1 MVDSNLRQR
10 QYERQNMQNTS
21 VEEALQKFMAQPGP
35 ETAFGLIVSCRGYL
49 NNIAASWR
57 ELSLSRE
64 EKIRELAS
72 EMLLVLLE
80 DFNVGRALHSRSVL
94 AFVHQKLKRLTRPY
108 QARATAFG
116 LAGDLPE
123 IGRTGFTPLRLAF
136 ADEIFATVRNFL
148 ADYPDANT
156 AQLAFL
162 FVHVFPEVPWA
173 SRLLADY
180 EGTEPDRR
188 LEADKKRM
196 ASFNQNLRIR
206 FRDLKNGDWRDIT
219 EWSGGERSHL
229 AWRIIS
235 ISPVEIGPENE
246 AELQCLDAWRESI
259 DRRQPQSKQDLLA
272 AMQIF
277 SSLRRQ
283 RSADFDSDAQM
294 LAAEEAAPW
303 GDTPDLLLQLVGRP
317 REISGVA
324 AETEEWPDFDTFARR
339 ATDIEDPEFKRLAEE
354 VSSWFAELYSAKGK
368 KSGQNS
374 DKVVKYS

>member
-1 MVDSNLRQR
+1 
-10 QYERQNMQNTS
+10 MQNTG

-123 IGRTGFTPLRLAF
+123 VGRTGFTPLRLAF

-180 EGTEPDRR
+180 EGTDPARR

>member
-1 MVDSNLRQR
+1 
-10 QYERQNMQNTS
+10 MQNTG
-21 VEEALQKFMAQPGP
+21 VEEALQKFLAQPGP

-49 NNIAASWR
+49 NNIAAGWR

-80 DFNVGRALHSRSVL
+80 DFNAGRVLHPRSVL
-94 AFVHQKLKRLTRPY
+94 AFIHQKLKRLTRPY
-108 QARATAFG
+108 HDRATAFG

-123 IGRTGFTPLRLAF
+123 IGRAGFTPLRLAF

-148 ADYPDANT
+148 AGYPDANT

-180 EGTEPDRR
+180 EGADAARR

-196 ASFNQNLRIR
+196 ASFNHNLRIR
-206 FRDLKNGDWRDIT
+206 FRDLKNGDWRDIN

-235 ISPVEIGPENE
+235 ISPAEVERE
-246 AELQCLDAWRESI
+246 ADADLQRLNAWREDI
-259 DRRQPQSKQDLLA
+259 DRRQPQTQQNLLA
-272 AMQIF
+272 ALQVF

-283 RSADFDSDAQM
+283 RSAVDFEPQM

-303 GDTPDLLLQLVGRP
+303 GDSPDLLLQLIGRP
-317 REISGVA
+317 REVGGVA
-324 AETEEWPDFDTFARR
+324 AETEEWPDFDSAGCL
-339 ATDIEDPEFKRLAEE
+339 ATDVEDPDFNRLAES
-354 VSSWFAELYSAKGK
+354 VSNWFAEIYRAKSK
-368 KSGQNS
+368 KTEQNRN
-374 DKVVKYS
+374 KMVKYS

>member
-1 MVDSNLRQR
+1 
-10 QYERQNMQNTS
+10 MQNACI
-21 VEEALQKFMAQPGP
+21 EEALQKFLAQPGP

-64 EKIRELAS
+64 EKIRELAG

-80 DFNVGRALHSRSVL
+80 DFNAGRVLHLRSVL
-94 AFVHQKLKRLTRPY
+94 AFIHQKLKRLTRPY
-108 QARATAFG
+108 RTRETAFG

-123 IGRTGFTPLRLAF
+123 TGRTCFTPLRLAF
-136 ADEIFATVRNFL
+136 ADEIFATVRSFL
-148 ADYPDANT
+148 AGYPDANT

-162 FVHVFPEVPWA
+162 FLHVFPEIPWA

-180 EGTEPDRR
+180 EGVDPTRR

-196 ASFNQNLRIR
+196 AGFNQNLRIR
-206 FRDLKNGDWRDIT
+206 FRDLSNGDWREIT

-235 ISPVEIGPENE
+235 ISPAEVEPDTET
-246 AELQCLDAWRESI
+246 ELQCLDNWRESI
-259 DRRQPQSKQDLLA
+259 DRRQPQSQQNLLA
-272 AMQIF
+272 AMQVF
-277 SSLRRQ
+277 SSLRR
-283 RSADFDSDAQM
+283 RRPVVVGAESQM

-303 GDTPDLLLQLVGRP
+303 GDTPDLLLQLIGRP
-317 REISGVA
+317 CEISGVA
-324 AETEEWPDFDTFARR
+324 AETDEWPDFDAFARR
-339 ATDIEDPEFKRLAEE
+339 VEKVEDPAFNLLAEE

-368 KSGQNS
+368 KSGQNH

>member
-1 MVDSNLRQR
+1 
-10 QYERQNMQNTS
+10 MQNTS

-80 DFNVGRALHSRSVL
+80 DFNAGRALHPRSVL
-94 AFVHQKLKRLTRPY
+94 AFIHQKLKRLTRPY
-108 QARATAFG
+108 HTRETAFG

-123 IGRTGFTPLRLAF
+123 TGRTGFTPLRLAF
-136 ADEIFATVRNFL
+136 ADEIFTTVRNFL
-148 ADYPDANT
+148 AGYPDANT
-156 AQLAFL
+156 GQLAFL
-162 FVHVFPEVPWA
+162 FVHVFPEIPWA

-180 EGTEPDRR
+180 EGVDPTRR

-196 ASFNQNLRIR
+196 VSFNQNLRIR
-206 FRDLKNGDWRDIT
+206 FRDLKNGDWRDVS

-235 ISPVEIGPENE
+235 ISPAEIGPEAE
-246 AELQCLDAWRESI
+246 AELRRLDVWRESI
-259 DRRQPQSKQDLLA
+259 DRRQPQSQQNLLA
-272 AMQIF
+272 AMQVF

-283 RSADFDSDAQM
+283 ISAAADFEPQM

-303 GDTPDLLLQLVGRP
+303 GDTPDLLLQLIGRP

-324 AETEEWPDFDTFARR
+324 AETEEWPDLAAFARQ
-339 ATDIEDPEFKRLAEE
+339 AVEVEDPEFNRLAE
-354 VSSWFAELYSAKGK
+354 SISCWFAELYRAKSK
-368 KSGQNS
+368 NSGQNRN
-374 DKVVKYS
+374 KVVKYS